1 MVHPDLQVDH
11 RVATDLQVVVQD
23 LQVVHIDHLVAVQG
37 HQVVQDHPEAHQVHL
52 EAVEEDNIVYNQRE
66 QVLQLSLIINK
77 KI

>member
-1 MVHPDLQVDH
+1 VVHPDLQVDH

-23 LQVVHIDHLVAVQG
+23 LQVVHIDHLEVVQDL
-37 HQVVQDHPEAHQVHL
+37 QVVQDHPEAPQVHL

>member
-1 MVHPDLQVDH
+1 MVHPDLQVVLIDH
-11 RVATDLQVVVQD
+11 LEVVQD
-23 LQVVHIDHLVAVQG
+23 CLEARTDHLVTVQG
-37 HQVVQDHPEAHQVHL
+37 HQVVQDHPEAPQVHL